1 MMKYFKPFMSQK
13 DMFHPVFYLE
23 ISNLLNGFLI
33 LSAPGYFC
41 LTVLRREAHSVP
53 LPKSW
58 WENAF
63 GIKFGAVIIYNV
75 TKKWEEIFF
84 KSVATGIMTSIIIS
98 IFFLKLCDKWL
109 KQFFSKINLVTGR
122 KKFFKIF
129 CSFWISRLHA
139 DRIYIS

>member
-1 MMKYFKPFMSQK
+1 MKYFKPFMSQK

-98 IFFLKLCDKWL
+98 IFF
-109 KQFFSKINLVTGR
+109 
-122 KKFFKIF
+122 
-129 CSFWISRLHA
+129 
-139 DRIYIS
+139 